1 MRARFLLVTPR
12 PTKQRKTSQQGKRY
26 DKARKLPIVV
36 DVNDPKWVDLRDQL
50 TDEKVLSAE
59 DSAAVLHWIETG
71 KGRPHC
77 V

>member
-1 MRARFLLVTPR
+1 
-12 PTKQRKTSQQGKRY
+12 
-26 DKARKLPIVV
+26 LPIVV
-36 DVNDPKWVDLRDQL
+36 HVNDPKWVDLRDQL